1 MRFGPP
7 STPSSWLERMVPPG
21 ELLFQPRR
29 ARRHGRP
36 QHRILALTRPAG
48 PDRGIRHLGQRRSCP
63 PRPARRGD
71 PARPARSGR
80 HPTLPPNPGLAQHIA
95 RHPGGLVALAIQY
108 SHLRTALVSE
118 GYAARSRDGIHEVR
132 AVADLIDDLQV
143 GGGLSGLAARRA
155 IKTAAHAPR
164 FEGTVINATA
174 ARRLRANDD
183 ALLYDNPQALL
194 LCHYKRKHA
203 LCHRIGVRDSPRS
216 ITACPAAATSSEP
229 TTVRTDHHATRLRD
243 RADELDKQAV
253 HVTQQIS
260 QRLHDHAERLRGIAD
275 THDRT
280 RITFK
285 DATT

>member
-1 MRFGPP
+1 MRSPALRARIEEFVTWANAEAARHG
-7 STPSSWLERMVPPG
+7 LPG
-21 ELLFQPRR
+21 EVIPPDPHGAVGTRR
-29 ARRHGRP
+29 FRRT
-36 QHRILALTRPAG
+36 LAW
-48 PDRGIRHLGQRRSCP
+48 
-63 PRPARRGD
+63 
-71 PARPARSGR
+71 
-80 HPTLPPNPGLAQHIA
+80 HIA
-95 RHPGGLVALAIQY
+95 RHPDGLVALAIQY

-118 GYAARSRDGIHEVR
+118 GDAARSRDGIHEVR

-164 FEGTVINATA
+164 FEGTVINATT
-174 ARRLRANDD
+174 ARRLLANDD

-203 LCHRIGVRDSPRS
+203 LCHRTGVRDSPRLDHCVPGCGN
-216 ITACPAAATSSEP
+216 I
-229 TTVRTDHHATRLRD
+229 VRTDHHATRLRD

-253 HVTQQIS
+253 HVTQPIS